1 MNIRS
6 SIVTGVFVMLA
17 FIAVPVQ
24 ANDQMSVSLG
34 LASFKAIIHEDVITT
49 GKSICIDYRL
59 NERASSENSAENHLE
74 FTMVLDDY
82 VPQLFSS
89 QTVQTIAAVNFVR
102 HYRLAEG
109 PFSFLVG
116 TGLYGINM
124 YKKLNNDNEF
134 AYQSASTAADISAG
148 IRYALGDMFF
158 LDLRTFMLIH
168 SALGIS
174 TQVPACFSAGCSF

>member
-1 MNIRS
+1 MACVS
-6 SIVTGVFVMLA
+6 FTA
-17 FIAVPVQ
+17 Q
-24 ANDQMSVSLG
+24 AADKMSVSFG
-34 LASFKAIIHEDVITT
+34 LASFKAVIHEDVITT
-49 GKSICIDYRL
+49 GKAICIDYRL
-59 NERASSENSAENHLE
+59 NERSPSENSAENHLE

-82 VPQLFSS
+82 VPQMFSS

-109 PFSFLVG
+109 PFSLLVG

-124 YKKLNNDNEF
+124 YKKMNNDNEF

-148 IRYALGDMFF
+148 IRYALGDTFF

-168 SALGIS
+168 SILGIS
-174 TQVPACFSAGCSF
+174 TQLPACVSAGCSF